1 MHVLPQALPV
11 VQTLQHDGPD
21 ESLPPQP
28 VVSDGPLADA
38 SVKASAA
45 GRRAFV
51 QIQRIQCM

>member
-21 ESLPPQP
+21 ESLPQP
-28 VVSDGPLADA
+28 VVSDGPLADT

-45 GRRAFV
+45 GRRAFL
-51 QIQRIQCM
+51 QIQRIQRM